1 MSRRHPRSTRT
12 DPLLPST
19 TLFRSVPPGRTVD
32 YHLGQRD
39 RRLGAMTDVGV
50 VVGQLLRLLGDRLGD
65 LFAAVADVHAVE
77 AGEGVEQAGAVA
89 VADVDTLAAGNDAR
103 TPLAARKLR
112 EVGRGMEEAVPVP
125 GLDRKSTRL
134 NSSQ

>member
-1 MSRRHPRSTRT
+1 
-12 DPLLPST
+12 
-19 TLFRSVPPGRTVD
+19 
-32 YHLGQRD
+32 
-39 RRLGAMTDVGV
+39 MTDVGV

-125 GLDRKSTRL
+125 GFQLIVLKHHFSFPLRTSRDRRRSEEQTSEL
-134 NSSQ
+134 QSL

>member
-1 MSRRHPRSTRT
+1 
-12 DPLLPST
+12 
-19 TLFRSVPPGRTVD
+19 
-32 YHLGQRD
+32 
-39 RRLGAMTDVGV
+39 MTDVGV

-125 GLDRKSTRL
+125 GFPLDRKSGVSGKSVSVRVDL
-134 NSSQ
+134 GGRRILKKKKNSDNKQQT

>member
-1 MSRRHPRSTRT
+1 
-12 DPLLPST
+12 
-19 TLFRSVPPGRTVD
+19 
-32 YHLGQRD
+32 
-39 RRLGAMTDVGV
+39 MTDVGV

-112 EVGRGMEEAVPVP
+112 EVGRG
-125 GLDRKSTRL
+125 DRKHTSELQSLMRISYAVFCLKKKKNTK
-134 NSSQ
+134 